1 MITLISKPERFF
13 GVNQSSFCHN
23 IPSTD
28 SIRHPEQLNLSGRG
42 TRSTVRRQSS
52 IPNLQFS
59 PASICSS
66 KKKFKKSIEEQ
77 MLTPLFLPQMAV
89 PQPEKGAI
97 E

>member
-1 MITLISKPERFF
+1 LNDDYFELSQNNSPGDRTTEALIHMITLISKPERFF

-59 PASICSS
+59 TASI
-66 KKKFKKSIEEQ
+66 
-77 MLTPLFLPQMAV
+77 
-89 PQPEKGAI
+89 
-97 E
+97 